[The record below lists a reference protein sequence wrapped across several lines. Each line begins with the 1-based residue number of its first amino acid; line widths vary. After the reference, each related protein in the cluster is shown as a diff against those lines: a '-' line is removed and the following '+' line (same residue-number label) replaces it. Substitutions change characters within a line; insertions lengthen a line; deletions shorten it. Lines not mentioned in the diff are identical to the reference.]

1 VDRLFT
7 RELVEC
13 LQRER
18 GTGRRLVES
27 LFVRKG
33 SKGLRRRGLHH
44 DPASFLSVSVYLDLD
59 VIQYSLDRHVCVVY
73 RMLLQIIL
81 CIATAAW

>member
-1 VDRLFT
+1 VDRLLS
-7 RELVEC
+7 RKLVEC

-18 GTGRRLVES
+18 GTGGRLVES
-27 LFVRKG
+27 LFVRQG

-44 DPASFLSVSVYLDLD
+44 DPASLLSVPVCLDLV

-73 RMLLQIIL
+73 EMLLQIIL
-81 CIATAAW
+81 CIVAAS